1 MADYPMNSRAYTQKR
16 LSNYEGFKRLDAML
30 EKVDAGKL
38 KPPREPMRDFL
49 CEVCSR
55 RKRSVR
61 AVPCLTMGKKLV
73 GTKLKGL
80 FVLVCDDGPGS
91 CAAALERAGV
101 PQKAAEQNRRMLAL
115 GLVIP

>member
-1 MADYPMNSRAYTQKR
+1 
-16 LSNYEGFKRLDAML
+16 
-30 EKVDAGKL
+30 
-38 KPPREPMRDFL
+38 
-49 CEVCSR
+49 
-55 RKRSVR
+55 
-61 AVPCLTMGKKLV
+61 MGKKLV